1 MTAKKVL
8 EYARKNEKLKV
19 GIGLIEGTL
28 CASDELKAVAGLP
41 PKKVLL
47 SIMAGTFQAPLSN
60 LASALT
66 ATLTKF
72 AYVLEAIKNKK
83 VEAE

>member
-1 MTAKKVL
+1 LTTKKVL
-8 EYARKNEKLKV
+8 EYAKKNEKLKV

-28 CASDELKAVAGLP
+28 CASDELKLVAGLP

-47 SIMAGTFQAPLSN
+47 SIMAGAFQAPLSN
-60 LASALT
+60 LAGALN

-72 AYVLEAIKNKK
+72 VYVLEAIKNKK